1 MITSYALSHFAW
13 RLNKKLSRLRAEG
26 AQPMKYIYIT
36 PAYYSVL
43 CEAAGAEIYEFRGL
57 RIRLMEDL
65 PSPEHIELAY
75 DDSFEDYSL

>member
-1 MITSYALSHFAW
+1 MITSSALSCFAW
-13 RLNKKLSRLRAEG
+13 RLNKKLSALRAEG

-36 PAYYSVL
+36 PAYYSEL
-43 CEAAGAEIYEFRGL
+43 CQVAVAEICEFFGL
-57 RIRLMEDL
+57 RICLMEDL